1 MTLKKVYLTQNG
13 YEEMMKELEYL
24 KKTKRREISKAIG
37 KARELGD
44 LKENAEYHAAKEQ
57 QAHIEKR
64 IAELEITLSNAT
76 IIENA
81 DLKLDEVNIGVIVTL
96 KDEDSGEEIAYHL
109 VSEEEADIANNKIS
123 VTSPVGS
130 ALVGHKVKD
139 VVKINVP
146 AGTLKYKIL
155 NIAR

>member
-1 MTLKKVYLTQNG
+1 MT
-13 YEEMMKELEYL
+13 KELGHL
-24 KKTKRREISKAIG
+24 KKTKRRDISKAIG

-64 IAELEITLSNAT
+64 IAELEATLSNAT

-81 DLKLDEVNIGVIVTL
+81 GLDPDEANIGAIVYL
-96 KDEDSGEEIAYHL
+96 KDMDSGEELVYHL
-109 VSEEEADIANNKIS
+109 VSEEEADIAVNKIS

-130 ALVGHKVKD
+130 SLVGHKAKE
-139 VVKINVP
+139 VVNIKVP
-146 AGTLKYKIL
+146 AGALKYKIVKVE
-155 NIAR
+155 R